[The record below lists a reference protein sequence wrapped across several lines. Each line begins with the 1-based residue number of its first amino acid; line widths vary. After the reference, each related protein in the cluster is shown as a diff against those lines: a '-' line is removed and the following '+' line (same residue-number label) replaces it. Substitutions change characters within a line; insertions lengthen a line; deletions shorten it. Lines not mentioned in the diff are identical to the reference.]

1 MIKLNFLNYNVGLYT
16 ANKYKLY
23 AKTSIQDGKLK
34 IEKEKEMIKKDCRFF
49 ITRKI
54 YIDIDTNEQ
63 VDDLHKA
70 EEGFYY
76 DINRLKKEGLIPKLQ
91 SITSEEE
98 KEALD
103 RSIAKNTTRIYFD
116 DVKPAGEIPNND
128 LKRLLKTNREK
139 QKVSQNQM

>member
-1 MIKLNFLNYNVGLYT
+1 M
-16 ANKYKLY
+16 
-23 AKTSIQDGKLK
+23 
-34 IEKEKEMIKKDCRFF
+34 
-49 ITRKI
+49 
-54 YIDIDTNEQ
+54 DIDTTEQ
-63 VDDLHKA
+63 VDDLYKA
-70 EEGFYY
+70 EEGFDY

-98 KEALD
+98 REALD

-116 DVKPAGEIPNND
+116 DIKPAGEIPNND